1 MGGFSSKFNSLLAL
15 EVFLEH
21 FRLQADS
28 NTAPI
33 DNRDPILIREKRQN
47 TSVASLF
54 SSHSQEMVFCP
65 GHRPSDSSSNWAR
78 SRYHRILVHSRT
90 LWDVAEGAVR
100 TLADILEKADAETAG
115 HQHRVAALATSIARE
130 MSLPSDLVVNTSL
143 AASLHDIGKIYIPEI
158 IKKRG
163 PLSPTELSLIKNHPR
178 DGFDIVKY
186 IPLPRCIPMAIFQHH
201 ERLDGSGY
209 PNGLLS
215 WEIIMEARIVAVADV
230 VEAMTSNRPYR
241 FALEIDTVLQELE
254 EHQETLYDPDVVEA
268 FRRCLQKK
276 KWFPATDWLGRN
288 PT

>member
-21 FRLQADS
+21 FRLQAGS
-28 NTAPI
+28 NTAPM
-33 DNRDPILIREKRQN
+33 DNSDLILNRERQN
-47 TSVASLF
+47 ISVASLF
-54 SSHSQEMVFCP
+54 SSYSKEMVFCP
-65 GHRPSDSSSNWAR
+65 RHRPSDSSSNWAR
-78 SRYHRILVHSRT
+78 GRYHRILLHSRT

-115 HQHRVAALATSIARE
+115 HQYRVAALATSIARE
-130 MSLPSDLVVNTSL
+130 MSLPSDLVVNTFL

-186 IPLPRCIPMAIFQHH
+186 IPLPRSIPMAICQHH

-209 PNGLLS
+209 PNGFLS

-241 FALEIDTVLQELE
+241 FALGIDAVLQELE
-254 EHQETLYDPDVVEA
+254 EHLGTFYDPGVVEA

-276 KWFPATDWLGRN
+276 KWLPTTDWLGRN
-288 PT
+288 ST